1 MDFLSQN
8 PKVGHSLGS
17 GHDPV
22 EECGGGAGGRFL
34 MWAGGSLGTRPN
46 NMRLSSCS
54 LANISAVLAVRPVR
68 CLTQQKELAVCG
80 NRWAE

>member
-1 MDFLSQN
+1 MDFRSQN
-8 PKVGHSLGS
+8 AKVGHSLGS